1 MISPFICDR
10 INLVIKMVYLDYSA
24 TTPVDKEVLETFNKV
39 CMDYPG
45 NSNSLHSLGVKSK
58 ELEDYATEEIAK
70 MLKVKPSEVIYTSG
84 ASESNN
90 TAIKGICLKY
100 QNRGKHII
108 TTSLEH
114 SSVIAP
120 LNYLTNLG
128 FEVDFV
134 KINDQGLV
142 DLDDLKRLLRDD
154 TILVSI
160 CMVDSEIGLRQPIKE
175 IAKILKDYPKC
186 FFHVDCTQALGK
198 IPVDLSCV
206 DLASMSGH
214 KIYGMKGIGLL
225 IKKENIQIE
234 PLIHGG
240 KSTTAFRSGTPALP
254 LIVSMMKAMKLVVP
268 TVDENYKYVS
278 KLNKKVID
286 KLKEYPLVHINSTV
300 NSMPNTI
307 NFSIRKI
314 KPETFLHALDNHDIY
329 ISTKSA
335 CSSADSMSNSVYAL
349 TKDKELASHSLRISL
364 SFKTTEEEINEFFK
378 VFDECYKQL
387 DM

>member
-1 MISPFICDR
+1 MI
-10 INLVIKMVYLDYSA
+10 YLDYSA
-24 TTPVDKEVLETFNKV
+24 TTPVDDRVLDTFSKV
-39 CMDYPG
+39 CKEYPG

-58 ELEDYATEEIAK
+58 KLEEYATEEIAK

-108 TTSLEH
+108 TTYLEH
-114 SSVIAP
+114 SSIIAP
-120 LNYLTNLG
+120 LNYLTDLG

-134 KINDQGLV
+134 KIDDNGLV
-142 DLDDLKRLLRDD
+142 DLEDFKRLIRDD
-154 TILVSI
+154 TILVSV

-175 IAKILKDYPKC
+175 IADILKDYPKC

-198 IPVDLSCV
+198 IPVDLSYV
-206 DLASMSGH
+206 DLASMSAH

-225 IKKENIQIE
+225 IKKENVQIE

-240 KSTTAFRSGTPALP
+240 KSTTSFRSGTPALP
-254 LIVSMMKAMKLVVP
+254 LIVSLMKAMELIVP
-268 TVDENYKYVS
+268 NVSKNMEYIS

-286 KLKEYPLVHINSTV
+286 GLSKYPLVHINSTE
-300 NSMPNTI
+300 NSMPHTI
-307 NFSIRKI
+307 NFSLKKI
-314 KPETFLHALDNHDIY
+314 KPETFLHALDSNDVY

-335 CSSADSMSNSVYAL
+335 CSKSDSMSNAVYAL
-349 TKDKELASHSLRISL
+349 TKDEELSNHSLRVSL
-364 SFKTTEEEINEFFK
+364 SYKTTEEEIDKFLDI
-378 VFDECYKQL
+378 FDECYKKL
-387 DM
+387 DL